1 MTLKGISQVELDIK
15 FDEKD
20 MRIVQGAFAK
30 LVQLGKS
37 DGITRKM
44 ANVLRADAEE
54 AFEDERS
61 PKGEKWEDLDPAY
74 KKKSLCEGL

>member
-1 MTLKGISQVELDIK
+1 MELDIK

-44 ANVLRADAEE
+44 ATPSVRWVTAILPCISIKTASI
-54 AFEDERS
+54 S
-61 PKGEKWEDLDPAY
+61 PLTT
-74 KKKSLCEGL
+74 STSFS